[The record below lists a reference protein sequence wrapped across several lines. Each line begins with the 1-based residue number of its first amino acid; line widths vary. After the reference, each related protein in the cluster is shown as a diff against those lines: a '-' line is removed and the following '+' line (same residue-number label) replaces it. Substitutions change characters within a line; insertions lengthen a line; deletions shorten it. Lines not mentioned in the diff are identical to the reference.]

1 MTYRNHLK
9 QIADDG
15 VPRGPEA
22 VFDRAVLT
30 GSDPG
35 IRRSVASRGRNLV
48 LIVAGAGVA
57 AGLIAIATIRR
68 PTTERTTTS
77 PSVSTMPLSALPP
90 ISTSSTTQPVATS
103 SVTTA
108 PTALTITAPTIFET
122 PLAPFTGD
130 DLADC
135 VSLARSSAAS
145 IPAGY
150 TIDVGRP
157 MGYPA
162 RGCELFYRSDGQPSL
177 AIARASKPQTGS
189 VDRNGQY
196 RFGRTEDSDETIE
209 RWATGTQVFADP
221 TGPDINHLNGMAQ
234 VTMLRAD
241 GQLITVT
248 TYTDSDLSDLAT
260 ARAVAQLLDSSLA

>member
-68 PTTERTTTS
+68 PTTERTTAS

-162 RGCELFYRSDGQPSL
+162 RGCELFYRSDGQPSV
-177 AIARASKPQTGS
+177 AIARASKPQTF
-189 VDRNGQY
+189 QW
-196 RFGRTEDSDETIE
+196 T
-209 RWATGTQVFADP
+209 ATA
-221 TGPDINHLNGMAQ
+221 N
-234 VTMLRAD
+234 
-241 GQLITVT
+241 
-248 TYTDSDLSDLAT
+248 TDS
-260 ARAVAQLLDSSLA
+260 VAQKTPMRPSSVGRPRHRSLQIRRVPTSTTSTAWLR